1 MAATRAAI
9 AVVGL
14 VWLVAAVAV
23 GASGRLQAL
32 QPPAPQLIVGA
43 LTAAVLTAIAVVGPV
58 RRWAVGVDVRALV
71 ALHVTRLVAGGYF
84 LVVYYRDGQ
93 LPYAFAVPG
102 GSGDM
107 LVALL
112 AVALLVTTSPRTARG
127 RWLYAGWNVLG
138 LVDILFVVAT
148 AARLGAAEPGSMR
161 ALLRMPL
168 SLLPTFL
175 VPLIIASHVVL
186 ALRLT
191 GGPRNGP
198 SCPGVAVALV

>member
-1 MAATRAAI
+1 MYGVANASVSAGSSHLAGSVTCRAQRISPSAANA
-9 AVVGL
+9 G
-14 VWLVAAVAV
+14 
-23 GASGRLQAL
+23 
-32 QPPAPQLIVGA
+32 
-43 LTAAVLTAIAVVGPV
+43 VGPV

-127 RWLYAGWNVLG
+127 RWLYAG
-138 LVDILFVVAT
+138 
-148 AARLGAAEPGSMR
+148 
-161 ALLRMPL
+161 
-168 SLLPTFL
+168 
-175 VPLIIASHVVL
+175 
-186 ALRLT
+186 
-191 GGPRNGP
+191 
-198 SCPGVAVALV
+198 